1 MKINVEVDCTPAEAR
16 AFLGLPDVA
25 PLNEALVAEMQQRMQ
40 ANVAA
45 MQPEELIKTWASF
58 GLQAQDQFRRLME
71 AAVSDAARP
80 AAMRPVV
87 LPPER

>member
-25 PLNEALVAEMQQRMQ
+25 PLNEAMVAEMQKRMQ

-45 MQPEELIKTWASF
+45 MQPEELMKTWTSF
-58 GLQAQDQFRRLME
+58 GLQAQDPFRRLME
-71 AAVSDAARP
+71 AAVK
-80 AAMRPVV
+80 
-87 LPPER
+87 